1 MEKEEVMVEKN
12 AEFDKGEV
20 NVATLKPNENLLR
33 LRLDLKEK
41 PDLRKELAEDPGAVL
56 NKYGLSVDLP
66 VGTLRRL
73 QTGGGLEVRP
83 TGGIHLDQHA
93 DGHLDINPHIDEN
106 PHIDLG

>member
-1 MEKEEVMVEKN
+1 MVEKS
-12 AEFDKGEV
+12 AELDSGGV
-20 NVATLKPNENLLR
+20 NIATLKPNENLLR
-33 LRLDLKEK
+33 LRLDLKEN
-41 PDLRKELAEDPGAVL
+41 PDLRKELAENPNAVL
-56 NKYGLSVDLP
+56 NKYGLSVALS

-73 QTGGGLEVRP
+73 QTGGGLEVRR

>member
-1 MEKEEVMVEKN
+1 MVEKG
-12 AEFDKGEV
+12 AEFDRSEV
-20 NVATLKPNENLLR
+20 NITTLKPNENLLK

-41 PDLRKELAEDPGAVL
+41 PDLRKELAENPTAVL

-66 VGTLRRL
+66 VGTIRRL
-73 QTGGGLEVRP
+73 QTGGGLGVP
-83 TGGIHLDQHA
+83 SSGNFHMDQHA